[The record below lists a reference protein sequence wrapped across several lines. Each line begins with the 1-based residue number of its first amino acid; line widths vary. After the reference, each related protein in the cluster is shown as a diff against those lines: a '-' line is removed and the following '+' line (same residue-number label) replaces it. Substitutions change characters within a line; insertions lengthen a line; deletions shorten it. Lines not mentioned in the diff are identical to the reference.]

1 MTYASTVLTQEL
13 QRAVKNRAAN
23 QAGASMAHPA
33 QRPLNYQVSSQARE
47 HLERLRIYREQAKH
61 VRVGTY

>member
-13 QRAVKNRAAN
+13 QRAVKNRVETQPNAKPAAT
-23 QAGASMAHPA
+23 APCT
-33 QRPLNYQVSSQARE
+33 LEYKVSSQARE

>member
-13 QRAVKNRAAN
+13 QRAVKNRVENRPAVSAATN
-23 QAGASMAHPA
+23 PP
-33 QRPLNYQVSSQARE
+33 RTLNYTVSSQARE

>member
-13 QRAVKNRAAN
+13 QRAVKNRIATLPNAKPAAT
-23 QAGASMAHPA
+23 PP
-33 QRPLNYQVSSQARE
+33 RPLEYKVSSQARE
-47 HLERLRIYREQAKH
+47 HLERLRIYREQAKQ

>member
-13 QRAVKNRAAN
+13 QRAVKNRVGNRPAVSAATN
-23 QAGASMAHPA
+23 TA
-33 QRPLNYQVSSQARE
+33 RTLNYTVSSQARE